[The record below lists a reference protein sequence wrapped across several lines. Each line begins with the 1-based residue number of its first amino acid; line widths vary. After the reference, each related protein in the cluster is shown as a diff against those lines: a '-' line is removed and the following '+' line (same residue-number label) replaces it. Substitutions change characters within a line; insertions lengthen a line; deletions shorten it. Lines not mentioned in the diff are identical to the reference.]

1 MMRRTTFREIKN
13 TFGRFAAIMAI
24 IALGVG
30 FFSGLKMTK
39 PDMMNTISN
48 FLDKGNFYDLHLLS
62 TLGYTDDDVDS
73 FAGEKDVLYAEGGY
87 SLDVLYKNQGENDR
101 VLKTMSVPE
110 NINKLSLVDGRMPEK
125 EDECVVDAKMDS
137 IKIGDVIEV
146 ADDDAAEGEDSS
158 TQDILKVKKFT
169 VVGTVNSPLYINFER
184 GTTTLGNGKIA
195 GFVYVSPEA
204 FDSECYTDVYVKFD
218 RKFDMYADEYEDYI
232 DDRKDEWESICK
244 ASVLDRYKDIL
255 MAKGMTED
263 MVKDITLDDA
273 DGVNYYIL
281 GRETNI
287 GYVCFESDSDIV
299 NGVAKVFPVFF
310 ILVAVLV
317 CMTTMNRMVEEQR
330 SMIGMLKALGYGKAA
345 IMGK

>member
-1 MMRRTTFREIKN
+1 MKSMMRRTTFREIKN

-39 PDMMNTISN
+39 PDMMNTISK
-48 FLDKGNFYDLHLLS
+48 FLDEGNFYDLHLLS

-146 ADDDAAEGEDSS
+146 ADDDAAEGKSGKQ
-158 TQDILKVKKFT
+158 TVILLT
-169 VVGTVNSPLYINFER
+169 
-184 GTTTLGNGKIA
+184 
-195 GFVYVSPEA
+195 
-204 FDSECYTDVYVKFD
+204 
-218 RKFDMYADEYEDYI
+218 
-232 DDRKDEWESICK
+232 
-244 ASVLDRYKDIL
+244 
-255 MAKGMTED
+255 
-263 MVKDITLDDA
+263 
-273 DGVNYYIL
+273 
-281 GRETNI
+281 RETK
-287 GYVCFESDSDIV
+287 
-299 NGVAKVFPVFF
+299 ARA
-310 ILVAVLV
+310 AVH
-317 CMTTMNRMVEEQR
+317 R
-330 SMIGMLKALGYGKAA
+330 IY
-345 IMGK
+345 

>member
-244 ASVLDRYKDIL
+244 ASVLDR
-255 MAKGMTED
+255 
-263 MVKDITLDDA
+263 
-273 DGVNYYIL
+273 
-281 GRETNI
+281 
-287 GYVCFESDSDIV
+287 
-299 NGVAKVFPVFF
+299 
-310 ILVAVLV
+310 
-317 CMTTMNRMVEEQR
+317 
-330 SMIGMLKALGYGKAA
+330 
-345 IMGK
+345 